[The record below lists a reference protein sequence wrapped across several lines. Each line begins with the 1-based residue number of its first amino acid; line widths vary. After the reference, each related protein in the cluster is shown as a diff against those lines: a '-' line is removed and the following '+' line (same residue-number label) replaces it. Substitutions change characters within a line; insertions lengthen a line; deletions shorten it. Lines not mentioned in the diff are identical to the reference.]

1 MCASA
6 LTRSIGRGGL
16 EAWPHEERA
25 PLIHWMADL
34 RRENI
39 FERAFKIYGIWPQ
52 ASKQARI
59 HTHFRNAVPLVWGS
73 LRLAPIRI

>member
-6 LTRSIGRGGL
+6 LTRSIGRGDV

-34 RRENI
+34 RREN
-39 FERAFKIYGIWPQ
+39 ER
-52 ASKQARI
+52 R
-59 HTHFRNAVPLVWGS
+59 HL
-73 LRLAPIRI
+73 IRYTDTLIA